1 MMFGATALLVLAL
14 VGFAVD
20 YNGITASKVKYQ
32 AMADAAVLMAAGS
45 GVQDEA
51 ELQALAE
58 QVVAAH
64 NYESETLITDLSI
77 LEDNTLRVEV
87 SAQKQLAIMS
97 MFGAPTPTVR
107 VGSESPPKGDVKLN
121 LALVLD
127 VTGSME
133 GTKITTLKSAA
144 TTLVDDLDTGEP
156 GDVMISVVPF
166 SRYMKIPTSYL
177 GSPWLEVEPTSE
189 HCWNRLDEDAS
200 TGCEVDVDDED
211 GDMECDVEVYYEVC
225 EILSWNGCMGSRAEP
240 WDKRDYYGGTR
251 LQGFAGGGSCHSELQ
266 TLSSNF
272 DTVRSVI
279 AGLDTREDTFIPSG
293 LMWGWRTLSEDMP
306 FTQAN
311 TADKNERKS
320 AMLLMSDGQNTRSY
334 GGTNATFN
342 GVFHW
347 NSDTDDANADTA
359 EICANIKNDGI
370 IIYSVAFEVT
380 DPDTIAMMRNCATD
394 PGKFFDAADTAAL
407 EIAFADVG
415 KDLAQIRLS
424 K

>member
-1 MMFGATALLVLAL
+1 MLRKYRKNSDGNVAMMFGATALLVLAL

-144 TTLVDDLDTGEP
+144 TTPRDLLVTAP
-156 GDVMISVVPF
+156 
-166 SRYMKIPTSYL
+166 
-177 GSPWLEVEPTSE
+177 SP
-189 HCWNRLDEDAS
+189 
-200 TGCEVDVDDED
+200 
-211 GDMECDVEVYYEVC
+211 
-225 EILSWNGCMGSRAEP
+225 
-240 WDKRDYYGGTR
+240 
-251 LQGFAGGGSCHSELQ
+251 
-266 TLSSNF
+266 
-272 DTVRSVI
+272 
-279 AGLDTREDTFIPSG
+279 
-293 LMWGWRTLSEDMP
+293 
-306 FTQAN
+306 
-311 TADKNERKS
+311 
-320 AMLLMSDGQNTRSY
+320 
-334 GGTNATFN
+334 
-342 GVFHW
+342 
-347 NSDTDDANADTA
+347 
-359 EICANIKNDGI
+359 
-370 IIYSVAFEVT
+370 
-380 DPDTIAMMRNCATD
+380 
-394 PGKFFDAADTAAL
+394 
-407 EIAFADVG
+407 
-415 KDLAQIRLS
+415 
-424 K
+424 